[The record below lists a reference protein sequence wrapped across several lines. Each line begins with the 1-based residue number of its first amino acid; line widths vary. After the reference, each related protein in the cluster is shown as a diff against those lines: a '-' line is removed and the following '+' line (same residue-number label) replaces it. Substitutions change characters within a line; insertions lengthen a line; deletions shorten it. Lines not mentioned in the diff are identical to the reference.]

1 MSDNLKD
8 HEFLSIACQAIRG
21 GWQIPESAYA
31 ELPARLLEIALGQ
44 NERAAVKAAVVL
56 IAMVGQNAP
65 ESTSE
70 SYGRVV
76 VYIPSNGR
84 DDPDPDDDSPALVTP
99 TSATLTGDDG
109 KGVDHGTTAE

>member
-1 MSDNLKD
+1 MSDNLKN
-8 HEFLSIACQAIRG
+8 HEFLSIAGQAIRG
-21 GWQIPESAYA
+21 GWQIPETAYV
-31 ELPARLLEIALGQ
+31 EIPARLLEIALGQ

-70 SYGRVV
+70 SFGRVV

-84 DDPDPDDDSPALVTP
+84 DDPDPDDDGSALVTP
-99 TSATLTGDDG
+99 ASAVLTGG
-109 KGVDHGTTAE
+109 NATEVDHGLTA